1 MWCVNLM
8 KRMWNKEKEKSTG
21 KEFNI
26 KRSENDKK
34 CGYQTLIFL
43 YCHVYGRKL
52 PVADSADAE

>member
-1 MWCVNLM
+1 MTVSSNDNLWEITDEWAV
-8 KRMWNKEKEKSTG
+8 REGFT
-21 KEFNI
+21 

-34 CGYQTLIFL
+34 CDYQTLIFL

>member
-8 KRMWNKEKEKSTG
+8 KRMWNKEKE
-21 KEFNI
+21 
-26 KRSENDKK
+26 RSENDKK
-34 CGYQTLIFL
+34 CDYQTLIFL